1 MPTGMEEL
9 RRWSPLLICIVPRP
23 RLVHTPKRVAI
34 TLNEEEKVNFKSLV
48 KGFQIPQYI
57 NKVARPAKDAVT
69 NEGIEA
75 GFHRKR

>member
-34 TLNEEEKVNFKSLV
+34 TLNEEEKVNFKSVV
-48 KGFQIPQYI
+48 KGSQVYLSISTRSPGQP
-57 NKVARPAKDAVT
+57 KMRSPMR
-69 NEGIEA
+69 G
-75 GFHRKR
+75 